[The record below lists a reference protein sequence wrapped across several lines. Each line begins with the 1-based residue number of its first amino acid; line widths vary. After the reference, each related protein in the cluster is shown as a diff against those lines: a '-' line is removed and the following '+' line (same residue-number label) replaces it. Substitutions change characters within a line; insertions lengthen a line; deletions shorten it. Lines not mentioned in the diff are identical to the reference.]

1 MRKNEID
8 LMILGSLLL
17 GPTHGYEL
25 KRRVTYS
32 FGLLYPNLSNSVLY
46 PRLAKFEKDGLIKGK
61 VEPQHDAPDRKVYR
75 LTRTGFRHVK
85 ALVATPVKVS
95 ASTAGTYAD
104 ELTVH
109 IVFFSLIS
117 KKERRR
123 VIEPYYDVALTRYDD
138 AVTKLGK
145 SKSKKRDKFNVGLL
159 EFAVV
164 ALKNTVEFYEKLMD
178 MD

>member
-17 GPTHGYEL
+17 GPAHGYEL

-32 FGLLYPNLSNSVLY
+32 FGLLYPNLSNSILY
-46 PRLAKFEKDGLIKGK
+46 PRLAKFEKEGLIKGK
-61 VEPQHDAPDRKVYR
+61 VEPQHDAPDRKVYQ
-75 LTRTGFRHVK
+75 LTGAGFEHVK
-85 ALVATPVKVS
+85 FLVATPIKFS
-95 ASTAGTYAD
+95 ASTGGTYAD

-109 IVFFSLIS
+109 IVFFSLIT
-117 KKERRR
+117 KEERCR
-123 VIEPYYDVALTRYDD
+123 VIEPYYNIALKRYDD

-145 SKSKKRDKFNVGLL
+145 SKKPNKFNVALL
-159 EFAVV
+159 EFAVL
-164 ALKNTVEFYEKLMD
+164 ALKNTIEFYEKLME

>member
-8 LMILGSLLL
+8 LMMLGSLLL

-25 KRRVTYS
+25 KRRIAYS

-61 VEPQHDAPDRKVYR
+61 VEPQPDAPDRKVYR
-75 LTRTGFRHVK
+75 LTRAGFKHVK
-85 ALVATPVKVS
+85 ALVATPVELS

-109 IVFFSLIS
+109 IVFFSLIT
-117 KKERRR
+117 KEERRK
-123 VIEPYYDVALTRYDD
+123 VIEPYYNIALTRYDD
-138 AVTKLGK
+138 AVMKLGK
-145 SKSKKRDKFNVGLL
+145 SKSRKRDKFNVALL
-159 EFAVV
+159 EFAVGS
-164 ALKNTVEFYEKLMD
+164 LKNTIEFYEQLME